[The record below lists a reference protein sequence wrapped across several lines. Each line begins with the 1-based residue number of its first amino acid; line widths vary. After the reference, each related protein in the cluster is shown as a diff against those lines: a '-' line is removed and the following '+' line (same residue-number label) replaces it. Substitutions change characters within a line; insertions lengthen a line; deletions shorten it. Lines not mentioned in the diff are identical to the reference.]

1 MNIFLANHQLYLKCL
16 SRCHFLCK
24 EGFIKLQFPTFSF
37 DKCSTGSSLGIML
50 FTRKKTQWTEVF
62 FLSQIWK
69 RRFLKGVTRCGIT
82 QYHFQHPYLLT
93 KKHLSLSVGPFMNIS
108 GGNVFLG
115 KQLLSQACSLPP
127 LNMYILEE
135 ATTAM
140 ENKKPTHLRNK

>member
-1 MNIFLANHQLYLKCL
+1 M
-16 SRCHFLCK
+16 
-24 EGFIKLQFPTFSF
+24 
-37 DKCSTGSSLGIML
+37 
-50 FTRKKTQWTEVF
+50 
-62 FLSQIWK
+62 
-69 RRFLKGVTRCGIT
+69 TRCGIT

-93 KKHLSLSVGPFMNIS
+93 KKTPLPLSVGPFMNIS